1 MANLN
6 VPDPATP
13 TEQRTFV
20 ILAQVSEGA
29 GSITFRF
36 PESSGL
42 PACSFGPEEFT
53 VQEQT
58 ANATQ
63 VALIVAKA
71 KGRAAAMA
79 AENGDTI
86 TWTTP

>member
-1 MANLN
+1 MAILS
-6 VPDPATP
+6 VPNPTTPAS
-13 TEQRTFV
+13 QQTFV
-20 ILAQVSEGA
+20 MLIQVSEGA

-53 VQEQT
+53 APEIA
-58 ANATQ
+58 ANQAQ
-63 VALIVAKA
+63 LALLVAKA
-71 KGRAAAMA
+71 KARAEAMA

-86 TWTTP
+86 SWT